1 MSKLEKQQLVKEVVL
16 MDTAWGFILGAL
28 IGMLWSYLENF
39 SIMEWW
45 IGIMIWVATI
55 FWLYLVMSKESRKG
69 LEVMES
75 YRLSTWKIV

>member
-1 MSKLEKQQLVKEVVL
+1 MSKLEKQQLIKEVVL

>member
-28 IGMLWSYLENF
+28 IGMLWSYLENL